1 MSDVKELVEKLK
13 AGVINTDKDSYN
25 YDDFY
30 TINIDATEE
39 LMQEAANALDYLK
52 KKREPL
58 SDNEISEGCPYRI
71 DVFKSTFLEGARY
84 AEKAHKIGIGNE

>member
-1 MSDVKELVEKLK
+1 MSDIKQLVEKLK

-25 YDDFY
+25 HGEFY
-30 TINIDATEE
+30 TVNTDTTEK

-58 SDNEISEGCPYRI
+58 SDDEISEGCPYRI
-71 DVFKSTFLEGARY
+71 DAFKSTFFEGARY
-84 AEKAHKIGIGNE
+84 AEKAHKIGVSDE